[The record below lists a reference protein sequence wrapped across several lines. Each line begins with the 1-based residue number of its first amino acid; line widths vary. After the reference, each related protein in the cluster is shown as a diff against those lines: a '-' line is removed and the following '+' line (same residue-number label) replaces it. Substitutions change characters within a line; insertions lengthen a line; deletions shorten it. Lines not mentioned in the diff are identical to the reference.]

1 MNAYDQFEAESLPLF
16 DDPGPAKH
24 FGGSTYIPEFDQD
37 RLNHQSRL
45 ERFWI
50 AQGSSSSS
58 RRSEARTLRIQ
69 AGQIMAKKSPTAE
82 ERRHWD
88 KVAQMP
94 CLVCG
99 SRPVELHH
107 VTGQATR
114 IGRLTRR
121 HDRVTPLCATHHRIS
136 APGGHLESVEA
147 LSHRGFFKR
156 FWIDLYGVAEFLWE
170 ERETE

>member
-1 MNAYDQFEAESLPLF
+1 V
-16 DDPGPAKH
+16 
-24 FGGSTYIPEFDQD
+24 
-37 RLNHQSRL
+37 
-45 ERFWI
+45 
-50 AQGSSSSS
+50 
-58 RRSEARTLRIQ
+58 
-69 AGQIMAKKSPTAE
+69 MAKKAPTAE

-94 CLVCG
+94 CLACG
-99 SRPVELHH
+99 AWPVEIHH

-114 IGRLTRR
+114 IGRLPRR
-121 HDRVTPLCATHHRIS
+121 HDRVVGLCPRHHRIT